1 MKLKIS
7 KKNLYILIPLL
18 LLLVTITLMLLFS
31 PFGDNE
37 GYYQFFNKQCDSR
50 QEKGSVIFECEAFI
64 TSERLKEQDSTR
76 CLTFLFYTDDS
87 ISDPK
92 ELCLSS
98 SVVKWDNPYQN
109 YDKYVPVN
117 LKVTFKQVINQ
128 ELVNVSATL
137 MPDEQFIEIMEA
149 LPDQADAERRLWR
162 NTYIREQQRIL
173 EDNYYLTGMQG
184 SGVTDLLAIYDAQI
198 DSISTNADQVVI
210 LGNTVLKNS
219 RIEFEMRAKTFEY
232 SSFLGIED
240 EILVDKDHLV
250 SLDRGDRFSLT
261 LKFETED
268 MDVDSYINSWIENSS
283 ERIFLTENFATP
295 AMFQP
300 SFEHS
305 LTFHYW

>member
-18 LLLVTITLMLLFS
+18 LLLVIITLMVLFP
-31 PFGDNE
+31 PFEDNE
-37 GYYQFFNKQCDSR
+37 GYYQFFDKQCDSR
-50 QEKGSVIFECEAFI
+50 QEKDSVIFECEAFV

-76 CLTFLFYTDDS
+76 CLTFLFYTDYS

-109 YDKYVPVN
+109 YDKYVPIN
-117 LKVTFKQVINQ
+117 LKATFNQVINQ
-128 ELVNVSATL
+128 KLVDVSATL

-149 LPDQADAERRLWR
+149 LPDQADAEMRLWK

-184 SGVTDLLAIYDAQI
+184 SGVTDLLAIDDAQI

-232 SSFLGIED
+232 YSFLGIED

-250 SLDRGDRFSLT
+250 SLDRGDRFSLI

-283 ERIFLTENFATP
+283 ERIFLTENFKLV
-295 AMFQP
+295 
-300 SFEHS
+300 SI
-305 LTFHYW
+305 LRKN